1 MIRSILIP
9 LDGSPLA
16 EQALPLGTSIARRW
30 GASIVLLQVIPIPI
44 SAIGDALQGITGLD
58 AQLSASRQFAA
69 EYLGTVAGRLE
80 KRGVPTSYATIIG
93 SPGECIAEVA
103 DRRKVTAIVMSTHG
117 RAGISRWALGS
128 VTDRVLHLTGRP
140 MVILRSA
147 EAVQMEPPAL
157 PEFKRIVVALDG
169 SPLSEQVLPHAAS
182 LAEAY
187 GAELRLFQSV
197 AFPMMEWGET
207 EMAAEW
213 WERVR
218 QGSRE
223 YLQRLADRLRSE
235 NESIPVTYEMGTGA
249 PAHAIL
255 QYASDCGADLITM
268 TTHAREGLS
277 RVILGSVAD
286 RVVRASRVP
295 VLVLPP
301 TPPVGAEEG

>member
-16 EQALPLGTSIARRW
+16 EQALPLGTSIARRS
-30 GASIVLLQVIPIPI
+30 GASIVLLQVIPIPV
-44 SAIGDALQGITGLD
+44 SAIGDALQGITALD
-58 AQLSASRQFAA
+58 DQLAATREFAE
-69 EYLGTVAGRLE
+69 EYLRTVAQRLE
-80 KRGVPTSYATIIG
+80 KQGVPTSFATIIG

-140 MVILRSA
+140 MFILRSNG
-147 EAVQMEPPAL
+147 AVQMEPPLL

-169 SPLSEQVLPHAAS
+169 SPLSEQMLPHATA
-182 LAEAY
+182 LARAY

-207 EMAAEW
+207 ELAAEW

-223 YLQRLADRLRSE
+223 YLQRLVEQLHAEDE
-235 NESIPVTYEMGTGA
+235 NLQVVYEMGTGA
-249 PAHAIL
+249 PANAIL
-255 QYASDCGADLITM
+255 QYASDCGADLIAM

-286 RVVRASRVP
+286 RVVRASHVP

-301 TPPVGAEEG
+301 AVPARTEED